1 MNKYFALRKTNR
13 MRTELL
19 TEKSQEQLKEV
30 IRYLRRVSWDFC
42 GIELVRSDLL
52 DIAIQANTENQEL
65 FHSISDAK
73 TFVEEV
79 KPSLK
84 TLRAGDYFWYV
95 APLYFFFEWGVE
107 GLLLYPVIG
116 NWVFELSVGYLMQ
129 LVVAVAAFCI
139 LFRRMMEQVGFPP
152 REHWLKYAAWL
163 VLYIVILYGT
173 GWFFNQIAGNL
184 VLLRLPILSYS
195 VFCLLLGA
203 GLYAIHFWRYGK
215 DPRLSA
221 RIYITKNRPRRVGAL
236 HAAGPMIYW
245 GVYPLRRKLPLSPCR
260 RSRTARSFPCTWPR
274 WPLRRE
280 PAACGGRSPC
290 PADPCPLRYTCG

>member
-1 MNKYFALRKTNR
+1 MNKYFVLRKTNR

-42 GIELVRSDLL
+42 GIEK
-52 DIAIQANTENQEL
+52 ENQEL

-95 APLYFFFEWGVE
+95 APLYFFFGWGVE

-129 LVVAVAAFCI
+129 LVVAVAAFCV

-152 REHWLKYAAWL
+152 RENWLKYAAWL

-173 GWFFNQIAGNL
+173 GWFFTQIAGKI

-203 GLYAIHFWRYGK
+203 GLYAVHFWRYGK
-215 DPRLSA
+215 DSRLSA
-221 RIYITKNRPRRVGAL
+221 RI
-236 HAAGPMIYW
+236 
-245 GVYPLRRKLPLSPCR
+245 
-260 RSRTARSFPCTWPR
+260 
-274 WPLRRE
+274 
-280 PAACGGRSPC
+280 
-290 PADPCPLRYTCG
+290 

>member
-52 DIAIQANTENQEL
+52 DIAIQANEENQEL

-95 APLYFFFEWGVE
+95 APLYFFFGWGIE
-107 GLLLYPVIG
+107 GLLLYPIIG
-116 NWVFELSVGYLMQ
+116 EWVFELSVGYLMQ
-129 LVVAVAAFCI
+129 LSCCSDGVLRTVPPDDGAGRLSAARALAEICCMAGA
-139 LFRRMMEQVGFPP
+139 LYRDPVWNG
-152 REHWLKYAAWL
+152 L
-163 VLYIVILYGT
+163 VLYPDRG
-173 GWFFNQIAGNL
+173 
-184 VLLRLPILSYS
+184 
-195 VFCLLLGA
+195 
-203 GLYAIHFWRYGK
+203 
-215 DPRLSA
+215 
-221 RIYITKNRPRRVGAL
+221 
-236 HAAGPMIYW
+236 
-245 GVYPLRRKLPLSPCR
+245 
-260 RSRTARSFPCTWPR
+260 
-274 WPLRRE
+274 
-280 PAACGGRSPC
+280 
-290 PADPCPLRYTCG
+290 